1 MINEEENMLIN
12 RWKEKKTYYG
22 RYILILSAILFT
34 SILTAKH
41 SDDFLIGDYSSAYD
55 VGNNNTQVLQLLKNA
70 NFNYLRH
77 TINDNHD
84 ANDISSI
91 LQVYDDFGMDVR
103 LKDTS
108 KDQSSHGAYWL
119 TLANFW
125 KFEVE
130 FLIDDKPIDTN
141 LETDNHWFYGFRC
154 EEEDSQQV
162 SIINDDNTTR
172 VLKVITS
179 DDLEP
184 EDLPINIIDKLKKR
198 KGMGSDSTLRN
209 LIYHSEIN
217 GDLTLIFNMKH
228 MQDYDGINENVCRL
242 GIKVCVEDVFTKEEY
257 KIDIYDLDSFVPSVS
272 THIYKENYFNEQY
285 QDLEFSFNPDLLTPE
300 VISSYFNDN
309 GSYQLKKI
317 EKGGIRY
324 LI

>member
-1 MINEEENMLIN
+1 ME
-12 RWKEKKTYYG
+12 RKKTYYG

-119 TLANFW
+119 TLANYW
-125 KFEVE
+125 EFEAE
-130 FLIDDKPIDTN
+130 YLIDDKPVDTN
-141 LETDNHWFYGFRC
+141 LKTDNHWFYGFRC
-154 EEEDSQQV
+154 EEDDSLQV

-179 DDLEP
+179 DDIEP
-184 EDLPINIIDKLKKR
+184 EELPINIIDKLKKR

-217 GDLTLIFNMKH
+217 GDLTFIFNMKH

-242 GIKVCVEDVFTKEEY
+242 GIKVCVEEVFTKEEY
-257 KIDIYDLDSFVPSVS
+257 KIDIYM
-272 THIYKENYFNEQY
+272 I
-285 QDLEFSFNPDLLTPE
+285 
-300 VISSYFNDN
+300 
-309 GSYQLKKI
+309 
-317 EKGGIRY
+317 
-324 LI
+324 